1 MSSGLTSMDF
11 IAILPELVLT
21 IAVIGVLLL
30 ECFSKQSRIM
40 TIHLFSMASILVAF
54 VLLLTMV
61 PSGLENQ
68 YFWNSEIVVNST
80 NGQLK
85 SAMLLVVLLGLIYSF
100 PKLSE
105 SNLNHSEYYI
115 LILLSTIGMLVLVSA
130 NTLLMVYLGLELMS
144 LPMYALVA
152 FNRKDGRAT
161 EAAMKYFVM
170 GAMASAILL
179 FGMGLLYG
187 IGQSLNLETIGKAMV
202 ALASQNFDQNI
213 LILTFSLVFIV
224 VGIAFKLG
232 AAPFHSWVPD
242 VYEGAPAPVAMF
254 IGAAPKIAAISMA
267 YSLLKVAG
275 AQVTLQWEQM
285 LAIVAVL
292 SFIIGNFVALRQT
305 NLRRMLGYSA
315 VSHAGFM
322 LLGLFA
328 GNNSSIPSAAYFYA
342 ITYAFTTTAA
352 FGFILLVNKDGQS
365 IQSISDLKGFGRQ
378 HGYLGVLM
386 ALIML
391 SMGGIPPFV
400 GFFAKLFVL
409 QNAYNA
415 SYGFLVI
422 IGLLASVVGLFYYLR
437 IIKVMF
443 FDQQDDN
450 ANISI
455 TNCIG
460 SRTIFSVNVLL
471 IVLLGLA
478 PTLIM

>member
-21 IAVIGVLLL
+21 VAVIVILLL

-40 TIHLFSMASILVAF
+40 TIHLFSMASILLAF
-54 VLLLTMV
+54 VLLLTYV
-61 PSGLENQ
+61 PSGGDSQ
-68 YFWNSEIVVNST
+68 YFWNNEIILNST

-85 SAMLLVVLLGLIYSF
+85 GAMLLVVLLGLIYSF

-105 SNLNHSEYYI
+105 TNLNHSEYYI
-115 LILLSTIGMLVLVSA
+115 LILLSTVGMLVLVSS

-152 FNRKDGRAT
+152 FNRKDGKAT
-161 EAAMKYFVM
+161 EAGMKYFVM

-187 IGQSLNLETIGKAMV
+187 IGQSLNLETIGASMV
-202 ALASQNFDQNI
+202 AIASQNFDHNI

-232 AAPFHSWVPD
+232 VAPFHSWVPD
-242 VYEGAPAPVAMF
+242 VYEAAPAPVAMF
-254 IGAAPKIAAISMA
+254 IGAAPKIAAISMG

-275 AQVTLQWEQM
+275 YEVTLQWQQM
-285 LAIVAVL
+285 LAIVIIL

-328 GNNSSIPSAAYFYA
+328 GSDSNIPSSAYFYA
-342 ITYAFTTTAA
+342 MTYAFTTTAA
-352 FGFILLVNKDGQS
+352 FGFILLVNKNGQS
-365 IQSISDLKGFGRQ
+365 IQNISDLKGFGRQ
-378 HGYLGVLM
+378 HAYLGILM

-400 GFFAKLFVL
+400 GFIAKFVVL
-409 QNAYNA
+409 KNAYNA
-415 SYGFLVI
+415 HYAFLVI

-450 ANISI
+450 ANITI
-455 TNCIG
+455 TNCVG
-460 SRTIFSVNVLL
+460 SRTVFSANVFL
-471 IVLLGLA
+471 IVLLGLV